1 MVAESP
7 GRMGKPLCYVLRSN
21 SDTSHHP
28 LQSHCF
34 PTVSD
39 IHQAHSY
46 LTRICM
52 LYLSLL
58 QECFSPNTCTT
69 YFFTSSRSCINVFFS
84 EEVFPDHCVQNG
96 HTSISALLNASCFI
110 FLHPIYH
117 FLNISEAPH
126 HLEQDLQEEIHCG
139 LLCQLLCSQCL
150 RAGSAHSRYGNKG
163 GKKKNG
169 NNSMKDPGA
178 QFTRLS
184 H

>member
-1 MVAESP
+1 MSTAGIASITACYWSILPCLWANTAPSPQGTFTSVHPASQVVAMVAESP

-126 HLEQDLQEEIHCG
+126 HLE
-139 LLCQLLCSQCL
+139 
-150 RAGSAHSRYGNKG
+150 
-163 GKKKNG
+163 
-169 NNSMKDPGA
+169 
-178 QFTRLS
+178 
-184 H
+184 